1 LTAAGLAPGGA
12 TLHVVRVFCAAD
24 GSGGN
29 PLGVFLDG
37 AEVPEAER
45 QDVARD
51 LGFAET
57 VFVDEPAR
65 GVLRIYTPETELP
78 LAGHPLVG
86 SAWLLLEQG
95 FDVPEL
101 RPPAGEIPVEF
112 EGELTRIAANPEWGP
127 PFELVELDSPAE
139 VDALTGA
146 PDGRGLA
153 AVWAWIDEDAALIR
167 MRVFVP
173 EAGIDEDEATG
184 SAALRL
190 CAAVG
195 REIEIRQGR
204 GSVLFARPV
213 RQGWAEVAGRV
224 VLEEVRPY
232 PAAVG
237 DA

>member
-1 LTAAGLAPGGA
+1 MIAAGLAPGGA

-37 AEVPEAER
+37 GEVPEAER

-101 RPPAGEIPVEF
+101 RPPAGEIPVQF
-112 EGELTRIAANPEWGP
+112 EGELTLRSP
-127 PFELVELDSPAE
+127 PTPNGVRPSSSSSSTRRPRSMRSPARRT
-139 VDALTGA
+139 AA
-146 PDGRGLA
+146 AWRRSGRGSTRTP
-153 AVWAWIDEDAALIR
+153 ALIR

-204 GSVLFARPV
+204 GSVLLRAPRAPGLG
-213 RQGWAEVAGRV
+213 RGGGPGGAGGGQA
-224 VLEEVRPY
+224 LS
-232 PAAVG
+232 G
-237 DA
+237 GGG

>member
-1 LTAAGLAPGGA
+1 L
-12 TLHVVRVFCAAD
+12 
-24 GSGGN
+24 S
-29 PLGVFLDG
+29 
-37 AEVPEAER
+37 
-45 QDVARD
+45 
-51 LGFAET
+51 
-57 VFVDEPAR
+57 
-65 GVLRIYTPETELP
+65 
-78 LAGHPLVG
+78 
-86 SAWLLLEQG
+86 
-95 FDVPEL
+95 
-101 RPPAGEIPVEF
+101 
-112 EGELTRIAANPEWGP
+112 
-127 PFELVELDSPAE
+127 SPDE

-146 PDGRGLA
+146 PDDHGLA
-153 AVWAWIDEDAALIR
+153 TVWAWIDEDAALIR

-232 PAAVG
+232 PA
-237 DA
+237 